1 MNSSGVTN
9 GSNYEGSLELHGRF
23 WNSAPII
30 GGVTVVFNIIAIMMI
45 SKSKTIAQNLKVY
58 ISSLMV
64 CDCLTGLNLTV
75 TPIIHWLVDVPE
87 LVDVSVAIIRTLLL
101 ISILHTAGLSMDR
114 LVSVKFPHLYAL
126 YVSRK
131 VCILFCVC
139 IWLLLTVFQIVVSL
153 LTTNDPM
160 GGQFDKTVYII
171 FLTLYFSCLLVYLIS
186 SRTIIQCARNHLK
199 RLNVSRFQEQQQHGQ
214 QQGQQQGQQPVREQ
228 KVTAT
233 FRLSIVITTASGC
246 LFALYLPVQVFIILT
261 FIDPTRTLRVTQV
274 FSDVSYPLLML
285 ESLINPVLYL
295 ARFRESRKTIKQ
307 FFCPSGNDRENLSRD
322 VVTLRTFNAS

>member
-1 MNSSGVTN
+1 
-9 GSNYEGSLELHGRF
+9 
-23 WNSAPII
+23 
-30 GGVTVVFNIIAIMMI
+30 MMI

-126 YVSRK
+126 Y
-131 VCILFCVC
+131 
-139 IWLLLTVFQIVVSL
+139 
-153 LTTNDPM
+153 
-160 GGQFDKTVYII
+160 
-171 FLTLYFSCLLVYLIS
+171 
-186 SRTIIQCARNHLK
+186 CARNHLK
-199 RLNVSRFQEQQQHGQ
+199 RLNVIRFQEQQQHGQ